1 VTGSLERKSLEGIWI
16 EAGVDRSEFK
26 LCMRVWSTV
35 FPSRRRLPIG
45 PLVCLVVG
53 AGSQERSAAVSC
65 VTCDNTR
72 HDAGSRGSRVSP
84 FGHFC
89 ARSGYAREFLNP
101 DRANLDYASV

>member
-1 VTGSLERKSLEGIWI
+1 MNLLSLVDPRLDNICQIKRKYQVEKTFDLN
-16 EAGVDRSEFK
+16 EA
-26 LCMRVWSTV
+26 
-35 FPSRRRLPIG
+35 
-45 PLVCLVVG
+45 LVCLVVG

-89 ARSGYAREFLNP
+89 ARSGYARAFLNP